1 MKKTAQQQEA
11 VAHMIAAV
19 EAGRHLFAN
28 PETKTEKLWER
39 GLIRVFEDLQMLA
52 EDLSLECDPT
62 YDPLAEKAEKRA
74 KKSAVLDLIRVIRRA
89 LVMR

>member
-11 VAHMIAAV
+11 VVHMIAAV

-39 GLIRVFEDLQMLA
+39 DLIRVFEDLQMLA
-52 EDLSLECDPT
+52 DDLSLECGPT
-62 YDPLAEKAEKRA
+62 YDPVAEKRA

-89 LVMR
+89 LVRR